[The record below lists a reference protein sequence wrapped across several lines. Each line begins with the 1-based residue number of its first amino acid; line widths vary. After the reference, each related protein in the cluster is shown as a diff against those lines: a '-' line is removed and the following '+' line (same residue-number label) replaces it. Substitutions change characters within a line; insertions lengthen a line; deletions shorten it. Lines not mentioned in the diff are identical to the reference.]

1 MHIIMSSNR
10 VLQHV
15 IAFTEKDDNPKA
27 EWGKGITQSLVTS
40 CRDSRTKTE
49 TVDLIQVYVFMLINV
64 ASIMLQNLLVKLVQ
78 MPDGK

>member
-27 EWGKGITQSLVTS
+27 EWRKGITQSLVDDDLVHLAETVELA
-40 CRDSRTKTE
+40 E
-49 TVDLIQVYVFMLINV
+49 TVDLIQVCIFYADKCGFDH
-64 ASIMLQNLLVKLVQ
+64 AAKL
-78 MPDGK
+78 PG